1 MARPEPKIL
10 IEQEQDNGNIWQAIA
25 CLQTYVITYQGRP
38 IDIRVVNH
46 GLGVTKFKYKR
57 TSYNQLGTAI
67 AQVRRYNKMF
77 NTEDFSYIQV
87 S

>member
-10 IEQEQDNGNIWQAIA
+10 IEQEQEDSTVWQAIG
-25 CLQTYVITYQGRP
+25 CDRTYVITYKGQP

-46 GLGVTKFKYKR
+46 GLGITKFKYKR
-57 TSYNQLGTAI
+57 TSYNQIGTAI

-77 NTEDFSYIQV
+77 NTTDFDYITV
-87 S
+87 

>member
-1 MARPEPKIL
+1 MSRPEPKIL
-10 IEQEQDNGNIWQAIA
+10 REQEQDNGTVWQALD
-25 CLQTYVITYQGRP
+25 CDKTYVITYKGQP

-57 TSYNQLGTAI
+57 TSYNQIGTAI

-77 NTEDFSYIQV
+77 NTEDFDYIIV
-87 S
+87 